1 MSQESYQ
8 VIVLG
13 GGPGGYAAAFL
24 AADLGLKVALVEK
37 RVNPGGV
44 CLYEGC
50 IPSKAFLH
58 AAELINES
66 QHAAEWG
73 IEFAPPKIDID
84 KLRAWKDTKVVKGL
98 TAGLGQLAKARKV
111 KFIQG
116 TGTIQD
122 AHHLQVETAEGPQNL
137 HFEHLVVATGSSPI
151 VLPFLPKSP
160 RVMDSTAALELPD
173 IPARLLV
180 LGGGYIGLEMATV
193 YAALGSKVTVV
204 EMLDSLLAGADA
216 DLVKPLQKRI
226 EKKLEAILLK
236 TKVTGAKEQGE
247 ELLVSFEGP
256 DGKAFEQTFDRVL
269 VSVGRRPNGRG
280 IGLENTKIELD
291 KQGFIPVNLQRQ
303 TVEPSIYAIGDV
315 AGQPMLA
322 HKASHE
328 GRVAVEA
335 IAGHKVSFEPYAI
348 PAVVFTDPE
357 VAWCGL
363 TEREAQAQGRKV
375 EVVKYP
381 WAASGRALTLDRTEG
396 LTKLIVDPETERILG
411 VGIVGKGAGELI
423 AEATLAVE
431 MAALVTDVKLTIHAH
446 PTLSETFMEAAEMY
460 FGQSTH
466 VFKPK
471 RNK

>member
-122 AHHLQVETAEGPQNL
+122 AHHLQVETAEGPQTL

-160 RVMDSTAALELPD
+160 RVMDSTALSLCMDNSLPIIVFDLTNPTNLE
-173 IPARLLV
+173 RLL
-180 LGGGYIGLEMATV
+180 
-193 YAALGSKVTVV
+193 
-204 EMLDSLLAGADA
+204 
-216 DLVKPLQKRI
+216 R
-226 EKKLEAILLK
+226 
-236 TKVTGAKEQGE
+236 GE
-247 ELLVSFEGP
+247 E
-256 DGKAFEQTFDRVL
+256 
-269 VSVGRRPNGRG
+269 VG
-280 IGLENTKIELD
+280 
-291 KQGFIPVNLQRQ
+291 
-303 TVEPSIYAIGDV
+303 
-315 AGQPMLA
+315 
-322 HKASHE
+322 
-328 GRVAVEA
+328 
-335 IAGHKVSFEPYAI
+335 
-348 PAVVFTDPE
+348 
-357 VAWCGL
+357 
-363 TEREAQAQGRKV
+363 
-375 EVVKYP
+375 
-381 WAASGRALTLDRTEG
+381 
-396 LTKLIVDPETERILG
+396 
-411 VGIVGKGAGELI
+411 
-423 AEATLAVE
+423 
-431 MAALVTDVKLTIHAH
+431 TII
-446 PTLSETFMEAAEMY
+446 S
-460 FGQSTH
+460 
-466 VFKPK
+466 
-471 RNK
+471 